1 MHPLPHETKKKIPFT
16 QSTFLLML
24 LDLKLKLNFKKLQ
37 AFHSTRKKRASPEMT
52 SPEVSRASNVP
63 LENDL
68 WVDREKKHC

>member
-1 MHPLPHETKKKIPFT
+1 
-16 QSTFLLML
+16 ML

-37 AFHSTRKKRASPEMT
+37 AFHSTRKNVRREMT
-52 SPEVSRASNVP
+52 SPEVPRASNVP